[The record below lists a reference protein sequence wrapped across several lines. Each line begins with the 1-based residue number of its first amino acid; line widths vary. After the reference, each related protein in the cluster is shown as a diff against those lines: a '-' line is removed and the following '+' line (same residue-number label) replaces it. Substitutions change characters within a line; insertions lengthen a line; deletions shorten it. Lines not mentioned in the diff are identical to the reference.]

1 MNTDISIYVPVYN
14 GEKTIEKCINSILKQ
29 TIQPKKILI
38 INDKSE
44 DKTSDILTKY
54 LDKIEVINNE
64 KNMGVS
70 YARNFAI
77 KNLKTKY
84 IASIDADVE
93 LSNNWLEQLINIITE
108 KKITLIGGK
117 MYEKYINNPFNLW
130 RSLRL
135 GQNWGENDLLNPKFV
150 FGCNNLLDVSK
161 IDKIDN
167 YRTDLEYFKTNGEDI
182 EFSNMIKKKKLDL
195 YYCSKAICY
204 HLQDDDALSLSKRY
218 WRYMHYGD
226 GLKKR
231 GFFKTFKNLIRQM
244 KKTLKWTFYDLCK
257 FNFKLIKVNFLLLY
271 YFIIIDI
278 KFCIK
283 KKYE

>member
-14 GEKTIEKCINSILKQ
+14 GEKTIAKCINSIFKQ
-29 TIQPKKILI
+29 TIQPTKILI
-38 INDKSE
+38 INDKST
-44 DKTSDILTKY
+44 DKTSEILTKY
-54 LDKIEVINNE
+54 LDKIEIINNE

-70 YARNFAI
+70 YARNFAL
-77 KNLKTKY
+77 KYLKTKY

-93 LSNNWLEQLINIITE
+93 LSNNWLEQLINISIE

-161 IDKIDN
+161 IGNVEN

-182 EFSNMIKKKKLDL
+182 EFSNI
-195 YYCSKAICY
+195 
-204 HLQDDDALSLSKRY
+204 
-218 WRYMHYGD
+218 
-226 GLKKR
+226 LKKS
-231 GFFKTFKNLIRQM
+231 F
-244 KKTLKWTFYDLCK
+244 
-257 FNFKLIKVNFLLLY
+257 
-271 YFIIIDI
+271 
-278 KFCIK
+278 
-283 KKYE
+283 

>member
-167 YRTDLEYFKTNGEDI
+167 YRTDLEYFKTKNI
-182 EFSNMIKKKKLDL
+182 PRI
-195 YYCSKAICY
+195 I
-204 HLQDDDALSLSKRY
+204 SLH
-218 WRYMHYGD
+218 YM
-226 GLKKR
+226 
-231 GFFKTFKNLIRQM
+231 
-244 KKTLKWTFYDLCK
+244 
-257 FNFKLIKVNFLLLY
+257 
-271 YFIIIDI
+271 
-278 KFCIK
+278 CI
-283 KKYE
+283 

>member
-44 DKTSDILTKY
+44 DKTSEILTKY

>member
-1 MNTDISIYVPVYN
+1 MNTNISIYVPVYN

-108 KKITLIGGK
+108 KK
-117 MYEKYINNPFNLW
+117 NH
-130 RSLRL
+130 S
-135 GQNWGENDLLNPKFV
+135 NW
-150 FGCNNLLDVSK
+150 
-161 IDKIDN
+161 
-167 YRTDLEYFKTNGEDI
+167 
-182 EFSNMIKKKKLDL
+182 
-195 YYCSKAICY
+195 
-204 HLQDDDALSLSKRY
+204 
-218 WRYMHYGD
+218 W
-226 GLKKR
+226 
-231 GFFKTFKNLIRQM
+231 KN
-244 KKTLKWTFYDLCK
+244 
-257 FNFKLIKVNFLLLY
+257 V
-271 YFIIIDI
+271 
-278 KFCIK
+278 
-283 KKYE
+283 